1 MELFPL
7 SVIGALSGLKGR
19 LFMSTPRKFNAV
31 LRKAVGLFPPLLK
44 REQFPGCLERS
55 QRPQVSSHEHSAPS
69 TRKTANNHFL
79 VQDLLLYSGT
89 PLGNQS
95 LALGLGDGRRP
106 QHLLWS
112 SKETSVV
119 VLDLSSVW
127 VGQL

>member
-55 QRPQVSSHEHSAPS
+55 QRPQVSSHEHSEN
-69 TRKTANNHFL
+69 RANNHFL
-79 VQDLLLYSGT
+79 VQDLLLYSAT